1 MSSWV
6 PGAAGSGYDVD
17 HLPFGVFSVGHDSP
31 RVGVRIG
38 GYVLDLAPLGSLQLL
53 DGAQM
58 FRAGTLNPFLAA
70 GPAAWR
76 ETRDWL
82 TSLLS
87 ASEHRDAVEPFL
99 LPLHDVSLV
108 LPITVGDYVDF
119 YCSEHHASNVGAI
132 LRPGGT
138 WLPEA
143 WRHLPIGYHGRSGTV
158 LVSGSDV
165 RRPCGQR
172 RGDER
177 PEFGPTR
184 RLDLEAEVGFVV
196 GVPSGRGDRVPTSAF
211 GDHVFGVTLLNDWS
225 ARDVQ
230 AWEYVPLGPF
240 AGKSFGTSIAAW
252 ITPLEALEHARA
264 PLPGQRPAPLAYL
277 AVEEPAGYD
286 VDLEVWVNDTLVA
299 TPPYASTYWSPAQ
312 MLAHLT
318 VNGASLRTGDLF
330 ASGTVSGPR
339 ADERG
344 CLLELSR
351 DGTQPITLGDG
362 TQRTYLQDG
371 DVVTLTATAP
381 GALGGSIRLAEVTGT
396 VQPARPPS

>member
-17 HLPFGVFSVGHDSP
+17 HLPFGVFSVGDDNP

-38 GYVLDLAPLGSLQLL
+38 GYVLDLAPLGSLQLI
-53 DGAQM
+53 DGAQV
-58 FRAGTLNPFLAA
+58 FRARTLNPFLAA
-70 GPAAWR
+70 GPVAWR

-87 ASEHRDAVEPFL
+87 VPGHRDAVEPFL
-99 LPLHDVSLV
+99 LPLHDVRLV
-108 LPITVGDYVDF
+108 LPIVVGDYVDF

-132 LRPGGT
+132 LRPDGT

-158 LVSGSDV
+158 VVSGSDV

-177 PEFGPTR
+177 PEFGPTQ

-196 GVPSGRGDRVPTSAF
+196 GVPSGRGDRVPTNAF

-225 ARDVQ
+225 ARDIQ

-252 ITPLEALEHARA
+252 ITPLDALAQARTR
-264 PLPGQRPAPLAYL
+264 LPGQYPAPPAYL
-277 AVEEPAGYD
+277 GVEEPAGYD
-286 VDLEVWVNDTLVA
+286 IGLEVWVNDTLVA

-318 VNGASLRTGDLF
+318 ANGASLRAGDLF

-344 CLLELSR
+344 SLLELSWG
-351 DGTQPITLGDG
+351 GTQPITLGDG
-362 TQRTYLQDG
+362 TQRTFLEDG

-381 GALGGSIRLAEVTGT
+381 GALGGSIRLAEVIGQ
-396 VQPARPPS
+396 VQPALAPT